1 MSILSFNWDKHF
13 IYAIIY
19 WFLEISV
26 RLVMYLK
33 WEFFRMSK
41 DSDVQNEYIY
51 VVLLTIADLLGII
64 LVLYI
69 KFSFKTQQSKI
80 EKEKDDFKGKLIY
93 EEQELNKS
101 NNLMLKS
108 IIICVSTYLSR
119 SLYWISYAITGVNND
134 DVSHQ
139 LQKDVVNTLD
149 IVMRYIFSILFLHI
163 IIHKHRIVSMI
174 GIFIGFL
181 ILLPSDIALIH
192 FNNPEKL
199 KPSVG
204 YVSILALRG
213 ITIPLEDT
221 LIKKLFT
228 ENYVLPENFMLF
240 RGIIVGIIIV
250 VLTPILYFSFHL
262 TWKIT
267 FNYIN
272 IISII
277 IYTLA
282 SSVKSYFLLKIIY
295 YFSSQSVS
303 FLVIS
308 ESVTGSILQIINFIN
323 DTKKDPEDIILV
335 IVEIIGI
342 IILAFS
348 TLLYDEIIIIKKW
361 GLEVN
366 VRKEIINR
374 GKKDFTKT
382 IELELNREITLEEDT
397 QKDDDDN
404 HDNDIKENLRNSP
417 LDNEVEENEKS
428 TK

>member
-101 NNLMLKS
+101 NNLMLKL

-262 TWKIT
+262 TWKIS

-374 GKKDFTKT
+374 GKEDFTKT
-382 IELELNREITLEEDT
+382 IELELNRETTLEEDT